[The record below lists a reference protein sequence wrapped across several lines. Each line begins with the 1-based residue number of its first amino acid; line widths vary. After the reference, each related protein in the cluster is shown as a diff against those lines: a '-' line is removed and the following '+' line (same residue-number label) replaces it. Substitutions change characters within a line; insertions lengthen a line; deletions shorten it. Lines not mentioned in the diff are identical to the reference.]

1 MQVVVRALRILNC
14 LGREPRGL
22 TMGEIGER
30 LELAGAT
37 AHRMLAVLE
46 AEQYVTRSST
56 TRKYFLGP
64 AALELHEGAPLRN
77 APMFTGHPALA
88 EAARSSG
95 ETVFLNEWTHGKVIC
110 VALEESEKPLRL
122 FVRVGQ
128 SMPLHAA
135 ASARVLLAWRDEE
148 EVLSALRS
156 AGLSRYTPD
165 TPSTVDGVLK
175 RLQDIRDRGY
185 DICSAELD
193 ENVWAVS
200 APVRTA
206 AGVVV
211 ASVTLAAPES
221 RVGDQ
226 QARDGFVKLVLE
238 AAYRMSTEL
247 GWTEASP
254 F

>member
-1 MQVVVRALRILNC
+1 MQVVVRALNILSC

-22 TMGEIGER
+22 TLGEIGER

-37 AHRMLAVLE
+37 AHRILAVLE
-46 AEQYVTRSST
+46 AEQYVTRSSV

-77 APMFTGHPALA
+77 APMFSGHPALT
-88 EAARSSG
+88 EAARVSG
-95 ETVFLNEWTHGKVIC
+95 ETVFLCEWTGGKVIC

-165 TPSTVDGVLK
+165 TPSTVEAVLGH
-175 RLQDIRDRGY
+175 LQDIRDRGY

-193 ENVWAVS
+193 ENAWAVS

-211 ASVTLAAPES
+211 ASVTLTAPEP

-226 QARDGFVKLVLE
+226 QAREGFAKLVLE
-238 AAYRMSTEL
+238 AAHRMSTEL

-254 F
+254 S